1 MSSPSKA
8 KGSRYE
14 KKVVDLLVSRG
25 LVDTKRAWGSN
36 GNALGCH
43 AEVDVLS
50 NGCKIQVKARKALP
64 AIVRDALTEHV
75 DAAILYADRQ
85 APVVVIK
92 MEEFLHLLHEN
103 VYRK

>member
-8 KGSRYE
+8 KGNRAE
-14 KKVVDLLVSRG
+14 RKVVDLLVSRG
-25 LVDTKRAWGSN
+25 LVDTKRAWASN

-43 AEVDVLS
+43 EEVDVLS
-50 NGCKIQVKARKALP
+50 NGCKIQVKSRKALP
-64 AIVRDALTEHV
+64 AIIRDALTEHV

-85 APVVVIK
+85 PPVVVIK